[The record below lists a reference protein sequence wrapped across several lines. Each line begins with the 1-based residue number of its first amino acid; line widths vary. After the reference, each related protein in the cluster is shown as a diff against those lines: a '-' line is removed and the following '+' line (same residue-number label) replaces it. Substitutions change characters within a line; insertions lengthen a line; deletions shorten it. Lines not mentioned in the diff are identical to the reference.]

1 MSGPSGS
8 SLQGLSRGAA
18 SSGFT
23 ELLHPELPL
32 LAPRRMVTVL
42 QDLRQRLPQTP
53 APLCRPRRPHA
64 HPRQLRLQR
73 STSATAGT
81 VQSGRLLGAGARLL
95 SHPRARSQMNVYM
108 RRTARL
114 YEFERTSRV
123 PNGAIFFVH
132 SLHLVRGQMFLPPWR
147 CHIERQPW
155 RLMGACCC
163 PAGQQRGTSLWPIRC
178 REHSWS

>member
-1 MSGPSGS
+1 
-8 SLQGLSRGAA
+8 
-18 SSGFT
+18 
-23 ELLHPELPL
+23 
-32 LAPRRMVTVL
+32 
-42 QDLRQRLPQTP
+42 
-53 APLCRPRRPHA
+53 
-64 HPRQLRLQR
+64 
-73 STSATAGT
+73 
-81 VQSGRLLGAGARLL
+81 
-95 SHPRARSQMNVYM
+95 MNVYM